1 MPFRRSCSAN
11 RESGKP
17 TLGDAERGSAPA
29 ASTIPAA
36 RAVGSVGRVIDLPL
50 TELRAGLW
58 ASLAVERWVD
68 DVVRVAPFDSVAQ
81 LLEVASEAATPLSPA
96 EIDEAIVHRLRIGE
110 GPVGEG
116 AARESGRTEHAG
128 LGELSGLGE
137 EGDLAAAIAA
147 ASAVYQE
154 RFGRG
159 LIIRAEGRTR
169 AEVLAELERRLELPN
184 SSELEIVGEELR
196 DIALLHIERLWSE

>member
-128 LGELSGLGE
+128 LGE

-196 DIALLHIERLWSE
+196 DIALLHIERLWGE